1 MSTFQL
7 SVVSPERLLFEG
19 RSIRWTCLVPRV
31 ILLAGHMPITA
42 MLRPEIVTAIV
53 GSVREKFVV
62 FGGITEFSKE
72 TLET

>member
-19 RSIRWTCLVPRV
+19 RSIRWTGLVPRV

-42 MLRPEIVTAIV
+42 ML
-53 GSVREKFVV
+53 VR
-62 FGGITEFSKE
+62 G
-72 TLET
+72 L